1 MLMLSWTAVKRLED
15 KFDSCHRYRLTEV
28 MRLANDGNDD
38 SKPLQSGVAL
48 GDLSTLRIN
57 EPQQDAVGGGY
68 KDRAIEASNGAS
80 LARLPIF
87 AL

>member
-1 MLMLSWTAVKRLED
+1 MLSWTWVKKLED
-15 KFDSCHRYRLTEV
+15 KFDALHRYRLTEV
-28 MRLANDGNDD
+28 MRLANDRDREDD
-38 SKPLQSGVAL
+38 VKPLQSGVAL
-48 GDLSTLRIN
+48 GGLSTLRIS
-57 EPQQDAVGGGY
+57 EPERDAVGGGY